1 MVLETKK
8 PREQSGRDSF
18 SRYRAQVRSAA
29 MASLSIL
36 EGLDVDRVY
45 CDLHDDFVIR
55 KKDGGGFSYIF
66 YQVKTKGKQNH
77 NWSLNE
83 VFGLKST
90 IKNQSKQDTAKI
102 KGSFVGKLLL
112 HTVVFDDYC
121 NAVVFQTNI
130 HNSDDVD
137 VLLADVENGVFS
149 NKFSEVLVDRFNQ
162 CFPGELKTKLTIDE
176 IKARLSK
183 LRFETDVQYLKDG
196 DDNFEPLARDKI
208 YEYSEV
214 DLEYNECKEILIKLL
229 DLVERKS
236 SGVIAELTSET
247 IEKYAGISID
257 DLLSILSISK
267 DAYNNLL
274 EGGDSKAV
282 KSASIIQRTL
292 LESGAGIEEVE
303 YCSRCKTEW
312 DLWLRKNRHVIPE
325 FELNTIVS
333 HITQLLCKS
342 FKVGNSVT
350 LSELSNPIKALVATL
365 DKNDLLYD
373 LNLDLV
379 LGGIFAELVKGKS

>member
-36 EGLDVDRVY
+36 EGQSIDRVY
-45 CDLHDDFVIR
+45 CDLHDDFVVR
-55 KKDGGGFSYIF
+55 QKDENGYSYIF

-83 VFGLKST
+83 IFGLKKT
-90 IKNQSKQDTAKI
+90 LKDQSKQEVGKI
-102 KGSFVGKLLL
+102 SDSFVGKLLL
-112 HTVVFDDYC
+112 HTVVFDNYC
-121 NAVVFQTNI
+121 NAVVFQTNV
-130 HNSDDVD
+130 HNSDDVEGLIND
-137 VLLADVENGVFS
+137 IETGAFE
-149 NKFSEVLVDRFNQ
+149 NKFTKILVDRFND
-162 CFPGELKTKLTIDE
+162 CFPEQIKTNLTIEE
-176 IKARLSK
+176 IKERLSK
-183 LRFETDVQYLKDG
+183 IKFETDVQHLKNG

-208 YEYSEV
+208 YEYSEI
-214 DLEYNECKEILIKLL
+214 DLDYIECKEILMKLL

-236 SGVIAELTSET
+236 SGVITELTRAT

-267 DAYNNLL
+267 DAYNNLIK
-274 EGGDSKAV
+274 GGDSKAI
-282 KSASIIQRTL
+282 KSVSIIQRTL

-312 DLWLRKNRHVIPE
+312 DLWVRKNRHVIPE
-325 FELNTIVS
+325 FELITIGS
-333 HITQLLCKS
+333 HIAKLL
-342 FKVGNSVT
+342 GNSRKNGNSIA
-350 LSELSNPIKALVATL
+350 LSDLSKPIKTL
-365 DKNDLLYD
+365 ENTLNKDNLLYD
-373 LNLDLV
+373 LTVDLL
-379 LGGIFAELVKGKS
+379 LGGVFAEIVKGKS